1 MPKKI
6 DYFNMLVN
14 LGQKATSA
22 SNLLNRIL
30 KEFDYKDMKYL
41 MVEMQEIEK
50 EADVI
55 VHDLNKSLVDQFI
68 LPIKRE
74 DFFDIAQ
81 SIDSIIDSIET
92 ITQYFYMFAVKELRH
107 EATLFAVIISE
118 CVETINLILINL
130 KKTKKLTEINE
141 HLNKLTYLEDKAD
154 KIYINST
161 KKLFK
166 EENDPLILTQWEE
179 IIYRMEKCC
188 DKCKYTGT
196 VIERIFLKNS

>member
-6 DYFNMLVN
+6 DYFNMLIN

-30 KEFDYKDMKYL
+30 KEFDYNDMKYL
-41 MVEMQEIEK
+41 MVEMQEIET
-50 EADVI
+50 EADTI

-68 LPIKRE
+68 LPIKKE

-81 SIDSIIDSIET
+81 SIDSIIDSLET

-107 EATLFAVIISE
+107 EATIFASIIAE
-118 CVETINLILINL
+118 CVETINLILGNL
-130 KKTKKLTEINE
+130 KKAKKLTEIDDF
-141 HLNKLTYLEDKAD
+141 LKKLTYLEDKAD

-166 EENDPLILTQWEE
+166 EENDAIILTQWEE
-179 IIYRMEKCC
+179 IIFQMEKCC
-188 DKCKYTGT
+188 DRCKHTGT
-196 VIERIFLKNS
+196 IIGRIFLKNS